1 MGKTVLTID
10 DSKTLRLIVA
20 KHLAPFGVKM
30 LDAEN
35 GELGVARAREGA
47 PDLIL
52 LDYNMPVM
60 DGYHTLVELKT
71 DPKLK
76 PIPVVMLTTE
86 TVKETV
92 IKLMKL
98 GLRDYI
104 AKPFTREVL
113 LQKVNPIL
121 NLYTGDVPPEAP
133 PAGAQPAAQP
143 PAPVS
148 VPGKPT
154 ILAIDDK
161 ENILNMLKQYIGDGV
176 TLITADS
183 GKAALS
189 AMARTRF
196 DFVLLDSSLPDMNAM
211 DVYEAFAKTQGNGSS
226 TNRVAV
232 MPLRTAQ
239 GDIES
244 AQAHGI
250 KLFLYKPFSQEDV
263 SQLVCNLAPSQQKSS
278 QNKFLTTSGD
288 IRVLPCPPD
297 KSPMFRIYSG
307 ALTTNIVK
315 ELDEMVEEGL
325 TKLVIEVHQGVLS
338 DMAITR
344 KFIDL
349 VEHAANLSITIRFAA
364 ESPAAR
370 EALKQFAETASFPID
385 VSIHGAVSSIS
396 S

>member
-30 LDAEN
+30 LEAEN
-35 GELGVARAREGA
+35 GEQGLVRAREGA

-104 AKPFTREVL
+104 AKPFTRDVL
-113 LQKVNPIL
+113 LLKVNPIL
-121 NLYTGDVPPEAP
+121 NLFEGTEIPTEA
-133 PAGAQPAAQP
+133 APAAAP
-143 PAPVS
+143 AAPAAPVT
-148 VPGKPT
+148 VPGKAS

-161 ENILNMLKQYIGDGV
+161 ENILNMLKQYIGDGFNV
-176 TLITADS
+176 VTADS
-183 GKAALS
+183 GKAALA

-196 DFVLLDSSLPDMNAM
+196 EFVFLDSSLPDMNAM

-226 TNRVAV
+226 TTRVAV

-239 GDIES
+239 GDIDN
-244 AQAHGI
+244 AQSHGL

-263 SQLVCNLAPSQQKSS
+263 TQLVSNLAPPSQKAA
-278 QNKFLTTSGD
+278 QNKFLTVSGD

-297 KSPMFRIYSG
+297 KSPMFRLYSG
-307 ALTTNIVK
+307 ALGTNIRK
-315 ELDEMVEEGL
+315 EVDEMVEEGL
-325 TKLVIEVHQGVLS
+325 TKLVIEVHQGLLS

-349 VEHAANLSITIRFAA
+349 VEHASNLSMTIRFAA

-370 EALKQFAETASFPID
+370 DSLKQFAETASFPID
-385 VSIHGAVSSIS
+385 MSVQSAVGSMS
-396 S
+396 

>member
-20 KHLAPFGVKM
+20 KHIAPFGVKM
-30 LDAEN
+30 LEAEN
-35 GELGVARAREGA
+35 GEQGVTRAREGS

-76 PIPVVMLTTE
+76 PIPVMMLTTE

-121 NLYTGDVPPEAP
+121 GLYNGEVPPEAP
-133 PAGAQPAAQP
+133 MAGPAPMAAQ
-143 PAPVS
+143 
-148 VPGKPT
+148 VPGKPA

-161 ENILNMLKQYIGDGV
+161 ENILNLLKESIGDKFQV
-176 TLITADS
+176 ITADS
-183 GKAALS
+183 GRTALAAI
-189 AMARTRF
+189 MQNRF
-196 DFVLLDSSLPDMNAM
+196 EYVFLDLSLPDMNAF
-211 DVYEAFAKTQGNGSS
+211 DVYDAYIKSGRNGASAKK
-226 TNRVAV
+226 VVV

-239 GDIES
+239 SEIER
-244 AQAHGI
+244 AQCQGI
-250 KLFLYKPFSQEDV
+250 KLVLPKPFVREDV
-263 SQLVCNLAPSQQKSS
+263 LQVISMLSSQQQDGGS
-278 QNKFLTTSGD
+278 QKTSFLTVQGD
-288 IRVLPCPPD
+288 IRVLTCPGD
-297 KSPMFRIYSG
+297 KHPNYRVFAA
-307 ALTTNIVK
+307 ALTGGIIK
-315 ELDEMVEEGL
+315 EINEVAEEGL
-325 TKLVIEVHQGVLS
+325 TKLVIEISEGFLS
-338 DMAITR
+338 EMAVTR

-349 VEHAANLSITIRFAA
+349 VEYAGKLSMSIRFVT
-364 ESPAAR
+364 ESQSIR
-370 EALKQFAETASFPID
+370 DTLKQYAETAGFPVD
-385 VSIHGAVSSIS
+385 TSVACAVGAMT
-396 S
+396 